1 MGKQKLTI
9 ILDFDGVI
17 HSYPK
22 WKGITPTDPPTEG
35 AREAIIKLREQFKV
49 KILSTRCTEEAG
61 VKGIEAWMIEYDIPH
76 DGVLRTKEKSS
87 LMVDDRG
94 YRFDGD
100 WNALLEFVKDGP
112 PEPWNR

>member
-1 MGKQKLTI
+1 MKRI

-22 WKGITPTDPPTEG
+22 WKGIVPTDPPVPG
-35 AREAIIKLREQFKV
+35 AKEAIARLRETYEV
-49 KILSTRCTEEAG
+49 CVLSTRCTEEAG
-61 VKGIEAWMIEYDIPH
+61 VQGIKDWLAEHEIVVDA
-76 DGVLRTKEKSS
+76 VLTEKAPAI

-100 WNALLEFVKDGP
+100 WNKLVEFVESGNL
-112 PEPWNR
+112 EPWNR

>member
-1 MGKQKLTI
+1 MAVKKTI

-17 HSYPK
+17 HSYPE
-22 WKGITPTDPPTEG
+22 WRGIDTFDPPVPGT
-35 AREAIIKLREQFKV
+35 REALIKLREQFKV
-49 KILSTRCTEEAG
+49 KILSTRCTEDAG
-61 VKGIEAWMIEYDIPH
+61 FEGIKRYMDEHDLPH
-76 DGVLRTKEKSS
+76 DGVVREKEKSS

-100 WNALLEFVKDGP
+100 WNKLLDFVKDGA

>member
-1 MGKQKLTI
+1 MAFKPTI

-22 WKGITPTDPPTEG
+22 WKGIRPTDPPTPG
-35 AREAIIKLREQFKV
+35 ARAAVAKLRERYRV
-49 KILSTRCTEEAG
+49 CVLSTRCLEEAG
-61 VKGIEAWMIEYDIPH
+61 VQGIKDWLVEHDIPV
-76 DGVLRTKEKSS
+76 DGVLTQKEKAQ

-100 WNALLEFVKDGP
+100 WVKLLAFVEEGI